1 MGVLI
6 LGAVTSTS
14 YAESPTISPPPL
26 PETAAGWHIRLI
38 AEAPFI
44 HAPTAVV
51 ETREGVIYLAQDPM
65 DLNGPPTEAKDYI
78 ITLQVKNGKP
88 VRQVFAE
95 NLGPVMGLEHI
106 DDTLFVVHSPYLS
119 ALRDLDK
126 DGVADKRV
134 DLITGL
140 GH

>member
-1 MGVLI
+1 MSGTEGRSRLLFRSAMGILI

-14 YAESPTISPPPL
+14 FAESPALSTPPL
-26 PETAAGWHIRLI
+26 PETAAGWSIRLI

-51 ETREGVIYLAQDPM
+51 ETRAGVIYLAQDPM
-65 DLNGPPTEAKDYI
+65 DLNGPPTEATDYI
-78 ITLQVKNGKP
+78 ITLRLKNGKL

-106 DDTLFVVHSPYLS
+106 EATLFVVH
-119 ALRDLDK
+119 
-126 DGVADKRV
+126 
-134 DLITGL
+134 
-140 GH
+140 